1 MEHNIVNEWQ
11 HKLEQQLDLRKGKKQ
26 LELSNRRVG
35 VDKDAYHLII
45 GLGGTGC
52 RALIETKGYIQLTCK
67 DSEKNVAYLAFDT
80 CKGDLT
86 TYKSSAETGEV
97 TLDSHTEQK
106 FLDPDGVAIMLAPAF
121 IATTMSTHPE
131 IFEWIDTNLVVPGDG
146 KGANHVR
153 QAGRLLLWN
162 NMQTIHDA
170 IHDTII
176 SLVSGSGDVIEFT
189 VYLLTGISGGTGSG
203 TFLDM
208 AYLIRS
214 IMQEIGGKVATSK
227 LYGYFFMPDINNSY
241 QSTDRDEKTTNN
253 RNAYAALQELDYNL
267 GLYSIGERFDILYPN
282 NKRITAGIEP
292 QGLFD
297 MVHIVSALARN
308 GTPLD
313 NASHRANRAIAQNIL
328 SFVSNATITFD
339 EATGQRINGFYG
351 NVLTAAAAAIA
362 QNNHAHRHGGYCAI
376 GSASYELP
384 IDDVMMYITNLLFKK
399 LNTLFDD
406 KRTPNSNE
414 CTNYKNRLSFTQ
426 SGVYTSA
433 VYNVRQLMVPEDC
446 SMKYLKSARPGK
458 DYYWINE
465 GAVVLNSRELWL
477 QPVITNCHQ
486 MVENFKTAFDDL
498 MAELFKDPAKGPVYA
513 QRYIAKSGVLLTQIA
528 AERESILKYIGKNPM
543 DYPVGKDD
551 ALNVKKAALDALA
564 NFQKLSGKTKENAD
578 KCNSTGIGFFKE
590 CVWFSVAKIID
601 KYYFKEIIEYVEE
614 RNKNLY
620 NFMVNVLDQLCET
633 FDKNGDLLT
642 DDAPQQKTLF
652 TWQPLTIGMLAPHL
666 NRMFDDTWSNDT
678 NNLIGRFVEHLWDTA
693 QIWMAD
699 PSRFDPRRFVSEYVD
714 TEFPN
719 IAGESIEDIVTVLL
733 QQDGAAAQTLNAS
746 IVNDLMP
753 SLIAAAQPMYHGR
766 PDVPVGSQYTLVSV
780 PESCPA
786 IYTAVSGYCN
796 AAAGLNATVQKSTI
810 RNRIF
815 VQTVLC
821 GIQLTGYQTIKNA
834 EDSYAQQYAS
844 QPGVHLYH
852 PTSDKAQEKRDWND
866 LYTLI
871 PRVYRPDAIALPAPT
886 QALVEREDAQKKR
899 FADQFDANNGY
910 TCKLPL
916 ADMNTTNAQLWK
928 VQFKLADV
936 KVVYKDRVLR
946 FLIGAAE
953 SVDLEMSLNET
964 DPNVLMGYVNQLET
978 LLSKGLCARYAPRNF
993 IDLNTEVVLDPVRGI
1008 ADGAKT
1014 FVNLQ
1019 ENYLRRYELMHA
1031 FEIEVQKYN
1040 DIRKFIEEAGARI
1053 NALNAAKKKMLAFV
1067 QAMATGRI
1075 SALPDFSNHMQAQF
1089 VGDKIDPNT
1098 NKRKVLNFDLGTWER
1113 DYEPTWKLGMFYCN
1127 ALDAKDRLGDMVR
1140 KYRDITEKNIAD
1152 ISKEQ
1157 NNDMLRKWIDR
1168 TSILLSEADNTLD
1181 MFAHT
1186 LALSADEQSAETF
1199 YKAWKAELDRF
1210 LNNCQQILANWENS
1224 SQIGYTQAS
1233 SSSYDSD
1240 AYDI

>member
-1 MEHNIVNEWQ
+1 MEHNTVNEWQ
-11 HKLEQQLDLRKGKKQ
+11 HKLEQQLDLRHGKKQ

-80 CKGDLT
+80 DRGDLT

-97 TLDSHTEQK
+97 TLDSHTEQQ
-106 FLDPDGVAIMLAPAF
+106 FLDPQGVATMLAPAY

-146 KGANHVR
+146 RGANHVR

-162 NMQTIHDA
+162 NMKKIHDA

-176 SLVSGSGDVIEFT
+176 SLVSGSGANIEFT

-214 IMQEIGGKVATSK
+214 IMKEIGGKVGTSK

-241 QSTDRDEKTTNN
+241 QSTNRDEMETNN

-267 GLYSIGERFDILYPN
+267 GLFSIGERFDILYPN

-328 SFVSNATITFD
+328 SFVSNATVTFD

-351 NVLTAAAAAIA
+351 NVLTDAAAAIA
-362 QNNHAHRHGGYCAI
+362 QNNQAHRHGGYCAI

-384 IDDVMMYITNLLFKK
+384 IDDVMMYITNLLFRK

-406 KRTPNSNE
+406 NRTPDNTE
-414 CTNYKNRLSFTQ
+414 YTTYKNRLQFTQ

-433 VYNVRQLMVPEDC
+433 VYNVRQLMMPRNLDKEE
-446 SMKYLKSARPGK
+446 LKSSTS
-458 DYYWINE
+458 DNNYYWINE
-465 GAVVLNSRELWL
+465 GAVVANTRELWL
-477 QPVITNCHQ
+477 QPVIENCHS
-486 MVENFKTAFDDL
+486 MVEGFKVRFDTL
-498 MAELFKDPAKGPVYA
+498 MAELFKDTTKGPVYA
-513 QRYIAKSGVLLTQIA
+513 QRYITKSGGLLTQIA
-528 AERESILKYIGKNPM
+528 AEREIIRQYVGKNPAN
-543 DYPVGKDD
+543 YPVGRDN
-551 ALNVKKAALDALA
+551 ALNVKKAALDALT
-564 NFQKLSGKTKENAD
+564 NFRRFLSGNAENAD
-578 KCNSTGIGFFKE
+578 ICNTTGQNFFKE
-590 CVWFSVAKIID
+590 CVWCAVAEIID
-601 KYYFKEIIEYVEE
+601 RYYFEEIVEYVKE
-614 RNKNLY
+614 RNNSLY
-620 NFMVNVLDQLCET
+620 DFMVEVLDQLCET

-642 DDAPQQKTLF
+642 DNAPQQRTLF

-714 TEFPN
+714 AEFSK
-719 IAGESIEDIVTVLL
+719 IASESIEDIVTALL
-733 QQDGAAAQTLNAS
+733 QQDGAAAKTLNAS

-780 PESCPA
+780 PKSCPA
-786 IYTAVSGYCN
+786 IYTAVSGYCR
-796 AAAGLNATVQKSTI
+796 AAGLMATVQNSTI

-852 PTSDKAQEKRDWND
+852 PTSDKAQEKRDWNN

-910 TCKLPL
+910 ACKLPL
-916 ADMNTTNAQLWK
+916 AVMNTTNVQLWK

-946 FLIGAAE
+946 FLTGAAE
-953 SVDLEMSLNET
+953 NVDLEMSLNET
-964 DPNVLMGYVNQLET
+964 DPNVLMGYVNQLKT
-978 LLSKGLCARYAPRNF
+978 LLSNGLCARYAPRNF
-993 IDLNTEVVLDPVRGI
+993 IDLNTEVVLNPVSGI

-1031 FEIEVQKYN
+1031 FEIEVQKYS
-1040 DIRKFIEEAGARI
+1040 DISKFIEEAGARI
-1053 NALNAAKKKMLAFV
+1053 KALTAAAEKERKEKEAAKKKMLAFV

-1075 SALPDFSNHMQAQF
+1075 SALPDFNNHTQAQF

-1113 DYEPTWKLGMFYCN
+1113 DYEPTQQRAVPPRRARRSGRGTDIPFSMYRRNFPSPRY
-1127 ALDAKDRLGDMVR
+1127 R
-1140 KYRDITEKNIAD
+1140 RDIRGWTSTAKRG
-1152 ISKEQ
+1152 
-1157 NNDMLRKWIDR
+1157 MLASGRSMLWRCI
-1168 TSILLSEADNTLD
+1168 
-1181 MFAHT
+1181 
-1186 LALSADEQSAETF
+1186 ETPGHCGG
-1199 YKAWKAELDRF
+1199 RVH
-1210 LNNCQQILANWENS
+1210 Q
-1224 SQIGYTQAS
+1224 
-1233 SSSYDSD
+1233 
-1240 AYDI
+1240 